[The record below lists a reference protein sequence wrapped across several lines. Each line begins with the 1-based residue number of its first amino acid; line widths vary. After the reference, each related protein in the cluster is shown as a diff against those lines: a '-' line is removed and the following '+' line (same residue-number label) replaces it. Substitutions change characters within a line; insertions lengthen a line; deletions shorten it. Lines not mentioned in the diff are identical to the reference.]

1 MIIDTNTLKNIA
13 CQIIAARDTALKN
26 DMESKK
32 NYIRVQVDSILKQ
45 LDAIR
50 AIAPAFNELKTA
62 KIKFI
67 NRFFTDGCDHHL
79 GFSIRRNDLIGVY
92 GNVGPNSV
100 FVNFENEKFIV
111 CYSYSENSSKTIE
124 INVDEL
130 VEKYWND
137 DSVRRY
143 LNRIANGITE
153 FAERV
158 AVNIEAAI

>member
-13 CQIIAARDTALKN
+13 NSIIVARDTALQN

-32 NYIRVQVDSILKQ
+32 NYIRIRVDSILKQ
-45 LDAIR
+45 LDTIR
-50 AIAPAFNELKTA
+50 VIAPAFNALKTA

-67 NRFFTDGCDHHL
+67 NRFFTDGYDHSP
-79 GFSIRRNDLIGVY
+79 GFSRRRNDVFGVY
-92 GNVGPNSV
+92 GTFAPNSV

-111 CYSYSENSSKTIE
+111 CHSYDENSSKTIE
-124 INVDEL
+124 LNIDEL

-143 LNRIANGITE
+143 LNRIACEITV

-158 AVNIEAAI
+158 AMSITAAA

>member
-1 MIIDTNTLKNIA
+1 MVIDTNTLKNIA
-13 CQIIAARDTALKN
+13 RQIIAARDTALQN

-32 NYIRVQVDSILKQ
+32 NYIRVQADSILKQ

-50 AIAPAFNELKTA
+50 AVAPAFNALKTA

-67 NRFFTDGCDHHL
+67 DRFFTDGCDHRP
-79 GFSIRRNDLIGVY
+79 GFSSCRNDVIGVY
-92 GNVGPNSV
+92 GTFEPNSV

-111 CYSYSENSSKTIE
+111 CHSYDENSSKTIE

-158 AVNIEAAI
+158 AVNITAAA